1 MFQSLKEAKVLK
13 SKENKKINKKDKSLR
28 EVKVK
33 QNLKEENQLV
43 IGKNL
48 LKNKLKIS
56 KIKTQL
62 TNRQIQEKEEDLN
75 QPSQHKFMTN
85 QLKNRFQRNLKHLKN
100 QNQKLNN
107 SFQRKEKL

>member
-1 MFQSLKEAKVLK
+1 VFQSLKEAKVPK
-13 SKENKKINKKDKSLR
+13 SKENKKINKRDRSLK

-75 QPSQHKFMTN
+75 Q
-85 QLKNRFQRNLKHLKN
+85 
-100 QNQKLNN
+100 
-107 SFQRKEKL
+107 

>member
-1 MFQSLKEAKVLK
+1 MINPSSKNLKRNQFLKINKNKINQQKAVFQSLKEAKVLK
-13 SKENKKINKKDKSLR
+13 SKENKKINKKDKSLK

-48 LKNKLKIS
+48 LKKKLKIS

-75 QPSQHKFMTN
+75 Q
-85 QLKNRFQRNLKHLKN
+85 
-100 QNQKLNN
+100 
-107 SFQRKEKL
+107 